1 MKVTIR
7 DIMGLPVFKD
17 AKIVSGHG
25 GMHKEVSSVTVAE
38 VPDAADWLKGGE
50 LVVTTGYFIKDNK
63 ELQNKWVIDLIRGG
77 AAALAI
83 KPDRFLGTTT
93 PHMIEAANEHN
104 FCLIE
109 LPNSVT
115 WPIIMESVMN
125 LINDSQNQIIK
136 RTEEI
141 HNKLTEIVLKGYGL
155 PYIAKTI
162 SQLVNNIIVVED
174 VALGSL
180 AVSSPEHNS
189 EMAEAFLSYR
199 LSNEYKHS
207 FNSTEYYANVL
218 KHSNKDIYKLELA
231 EFNPKFDN
239 ISQIT
244 IPVVADSI
252 VYGFITLIELYKK
265 ANQIDIVALEHGATT
280 IALEMMK
287 EKIVFE
293 TEKRLKRGFLD
304 DLLDGRISDNLDGM
318 DKYNFIGFDTTR
330 PSVAILLDIDGI
342 DDMFKMN
349 NSSVFFRGNDNKLVR
364 LVEGCI
370 KDSDPSAFINDENNR
385 IAVLYHFSINK
396 EKDEI
401 LGAVRKL
408 CERISK
414 RIMEDFPGATYNFG
428 VGNIYYQMAN
438 LRKSYKEA
446 KKALEIGRLF
456 MGENKI
462 FLYSELGIYRLLFM
476 IEKKEEVIEF
486 CTDTIGCLL
495 EYDKKNDD
503 SLCNCLEVFLVN
515 NGNIAKTSK
524 DLYVHPNTLAYR
536 LKKIGTVLGK
546 DINDSKTRF
555 NLYFALMIKKLFI
568 DR

>member
-1 MKVTIR
+1 MKVTIK
-7 DIMGLPVFKD
+7 DIMELPVFKE
-17 AKIVSGHG
+17 ARVVSGYG
-25 GMHKEVSSVTVAE
+25 GMHKEVSSMTVAE

-50 LVVTTGYFIKDNK
+50 LVVTTGYFIKDNC
-63 ELQNKWVIDLIRGG
+63 ELQGKWITDLIKGG

-83 KPDRFLGTTT
+83 KPDRFLGKT
-93 PHMIEAANEHN
+93 PQQLIELADEHN

-115 WPIIMESVMN
+115 WPTVMESVMN
-125 LINDSQNQIIK
+125 TINNNQNQIIK

-141 HNKLTEIVLKGYGL
+141 HNKLTEIVLMGYGL
-155 PYIAKTI
+155 PSIAKTI

-174 VALGSL
+174 VALGIL
-180 AVSSPEHNS
+180 AVSGPEDNS
-189 EMAEAFLSYR
+189 EMAEDFLSYR

-218 KHSNKDIYKLELA
+218 KHSHKNTYELRLA
-231 EFNPKFDN
+231 ELNPKFEN

-244 IPVVADSI
+244 IPIVADSI
-252 VYGFITLIELYKK
+252 TYGFITLIEFYKK
-265 ANQIDIVALEHGATT
+265 ANQVDIVALEHGATT

-304 DLLDGRISDNLDGM
+304 DLLEGRINGDLNGM
-318 DKYNFIGFDTTR
+318 AKYNIIGFDTTR
-330 PSVAILLDIDGI
+330 PAVAIILDIDGI
-342 DDMFKMN
+342 DNVFEI
-349 NSSVFFRGNDNKLVR
+349 NSKVFRRGNDNKLVKLIER
-364 LVEGCI
+364 CI
-370 KDSDPSAFINDENNR
+370 KDKDPSAFINDENNR
-385 IAVLYHFSINK
+385 IAMLYHFSINS
-396 EKDEI
+396 EKTEI
-401 LGAVRKL
+401 LDDIRKL
-408 CERISK
+408 CEKISK
-414 RIMEDFPGATYNFG
+414 RISKDFPNATYNFG

-446 KKALEIGRLF
+446 KKALEIGKLF
-456 MGENKI
+456 MGENQI
-462 FLYSELGIYRLLFM
+462 FLFNELGIYRLLFM
-476 IEKKEEVIEF
+476 IDKKEEIVEF
-486 CTDTIGCLL
+486 CTDTIGPLL

-503 SLCNCLEVFLVN
+503 NLCHCLETFLLN

-524 DLYVHPNTLAYR
+524 DLYIHPNTLAYR
-536 LKKIGTVLGK
+536 LKKISAVIGK
-546 DINDSKTRF
+546 DINDSKIRF

>member
-17 AKIVSGHG
+17 AKVIAGHG
-25 GMHKEVSSVTVAE
+25 GMNKDVNSVTVAE

-50 LVVTTGYFIKDNK
+50 LVVTTGYFIKDNR
-63 ELQNKWVIDLIRGG
+63 ELQSEWVTDLIRGG
-77 AAALAI
+77 ASALAI
-83 KPDRFLGTTT
+83 KPDRFLGTTP

-115 WPIIMESVMN
+115 WPTVMESVMST
-125 LINDSQNQIIK
+125 INDNQNQIIK
-136 RTEEI
+136 RTEAI

-155 PYIAKTI
+155 PHIAKTI

-174 VALGSL
+174 IALGIL

-189 EMAEAFLSYR
+189 EAAEVFLSYR
-199 LSNEYKHS
+199 LSNEYKHK
-207 FNSTEYYANVL
+207 FNSTEYYTNVL
-218 KHSNKDIYKLELA
+218 KHSKEDTCKLELA
-231 EFNPKFDN
+231 EFNPRFDN
-239 ISQIT
+239 VSQIT
-244 IPVVADSI
+244 IPIVADSI
-252 VYGFITLIELYKK
+252 VYGFITLIEFYKK

-304 DLLDGRISDNLDGM
+304 DLLDGRINGDFNGM

-330 PSVAILLDIDGI
+330 PAVAILIDVDGV
-342 DDMFKMN
+342 DDMFEMN
-349 NSSVFFRGNDNKLVR
+349 NSKVFCRGNDNKLVK
-364 LVEGCI
+364 LIENCT
-370 KDSDPSAFINDENNR
+370 KDSDPNAFIYDENNR
-385 IAVLYHFSINK
+385 FAILYHFSINR
-396 EKDEI
+396 EKAEI
-401 LGAVRKL
+401 MDDVRKL
-408 CERISK
+408 CQKISK
-414 RIMEDFPGATYNFG
+414 RIVADFPNASYNFG

-446 KKALEIGRLF
+446 KKALEIGELF
-456 MGENKI
+456 MGENQV
-462 FLYSELGIYRLLFM
+462 FLYNELGIYRLLFM
-476 IEKKEEVIEF
+476 IDKKEEVVEF
-486 CTDTIGCLL
+486 CTDTIGNLL
-495 EYDKKNDD
+495 EYDKKNDEN
-503 SLCNCLEVFLVN
+503 LCNCLEVFLLN

-536 LKKIGTVLGK
+536 LKKISAVLAK
-546 DINDSKTRF
+546 DINDSKNRF

-568 DR
+568 ER